1 MLNWK
6 GVIYTFFVCPESDER
21 GINEK
26 RTNKDRN
33 NRTRTSV

>member
-26 RTNKDRN
+26 RSKNYKAG
-33 NRTRTSV
+33 TSL